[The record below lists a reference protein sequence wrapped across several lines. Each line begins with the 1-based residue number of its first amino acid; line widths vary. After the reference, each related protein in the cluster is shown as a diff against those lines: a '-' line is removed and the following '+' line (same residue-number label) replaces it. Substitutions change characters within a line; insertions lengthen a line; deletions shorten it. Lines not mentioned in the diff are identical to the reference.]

1 MSGDFAQ
8 GTITFTADLPQEA
21 IDKVLANTKEDM
33 DKWLETGNT
42 FDLSDGADR
51 IVVYISFP
59 KGTKLEDVVR
69 VVRCKDCA
77 YWDRG
82 TIRMIAG
89 NPELIG
95 AICDKYHENGISED
109 VWTAADHF
117 CADGERRTDDETKE
131 NNESL

>member
-1 MSGDFAQ
+1 MASEF
-8 GTITFTADLPQEA
+8 ITRVEHDKDEPYTVIFRTDDADKYKY
-21 IDKVLANTKEDM
+21 IEDECRRM
-33 DKWLETGNT
+33 IGHEMPTVD
-42 FDLSDGADR
+42 A
-51 IVVYISFP
+51 VP
-59 KGTKLEDVVR
+59 

-117 CADGERRTDDETKE
+117 CADGES
-131 NNESL
+131 NEKSSNE